1 MAKSPSASPAST
13 SFICACRRFFAP
25 PIACCCRSVEPTDDA
40 PAETPETPVRK
51 AGKRKA
57 RRDKE
62 TIGRRRAVAATP
74 VTAAELRAL
83 KREVSRRAATLRWN
97 PEPEDVQKSVA
108 QLVLTIVE
116 FLRKLMERQAIR
128 RMEQKTLTK
137 KEVEAVGAALMK
149 LEETIRDIGRRFGL
163 TPRT

>member
-1 MAKSPSASPAST
+1 
-13 SFICACRRFFAP
+13 
-25 PIACCCRSVEPTDDA
+25 
-40 PAETPETPVRK
+40 VRK
-51 AGKRKA
+51 VRKQKTTATKKRP
-57 RRDKE
+57 
-62 TIGRRRAVAATP
+62 GRRAVAATP

-83 KREVSRRAATLRWN
+83 QREVSRRAAPLRWN
-97 PEPEDVQKSVA
+97 PEPDDVQKSVA

-149 LEETIRDIGRRFGL
+149 LEETIRDIGKRFGL
-163 TPRT
+163 TPEDLNLDLGPLGKLM